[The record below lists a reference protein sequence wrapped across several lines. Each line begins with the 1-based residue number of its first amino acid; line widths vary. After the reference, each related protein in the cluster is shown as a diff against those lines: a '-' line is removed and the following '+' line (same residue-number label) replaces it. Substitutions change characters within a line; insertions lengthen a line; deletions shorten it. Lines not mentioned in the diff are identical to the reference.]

1 MLGAHFSDLHPYFA
15 APTAQAV
22 LAENKPA
29 SQLTADYA
37 TVWLALLAGCAPS
50 SQDIFTISDALI
62 SFVSMKVSASSMP
75 FFTVSL
81 RDRRVP
87 CYQHI

>member
-50 SQDIFTISDALI
+50 SQDIYIYIINIYICVAGQSW
-62 SFVSMKVSASSMP
+62 
-75 FFTVSL
+75 SL
-81 RDRRVP
+81 GGEA
-87 CYQHI
+87 